1 MAACPQLAEA
11 ALQILSSL
19 PAFTF
24 YTIII
29 VTVTVMVLV
38 VMMMTIMMH
47 HDVDDDD
54 DVDDDY
60 NSSSILSHLRL
71 HVCCIHHPLW
81 INQSPKLA
89 QTM

>member
-1 MAACPQLAEA
+1 MAACSQLAEA

-38 VMMMTIMMH
+38 VMLMTTMMH
-47 HDVDDDD
+47 HDDDDGD
-54 DVDDDY
+54 DDDDY

>member
-19 PAFTF
+19 PAFAF

-29 VTVTVMVLV
+29 VTVTVMVLM
-38 VMMMTIMMH
+38 VMMMTIIMIH
-47 HDVDDDD
+47 HDVDDGD
-54 DVDDDY
+54 DDDY